1 MSKAIFLD
9 KDGTLVDN
17 SGYPEIIPADL
28 LLRDEILD
36 GLHYLQEKGYLL
48 IIISNQSWIAKKRL
62 KREEVEQCFGSVCS
76 QLAKEK
82 IKITA
87 YYYCPHQSL
96 DKCSC
101 KKPEIGL
108 LERAKRE
115 YSLDFSASYIIGDM
129 EDDILAGK
137 RAGVKTILVKSG
149 SAKKF
154 SSSPSVRAD
163 YVIPNINHINE
174 VM

>member
-1 MSKAIFLD
+1 MQKVIFLD

-17 SGYPEIIPADL
+17 SGYPDIIPADV
-28 LLRDEILD
+28 LLRNDILD
-36 GLHYLQEKGYLL
+36 GLRYLQEKGYLL
-48 IIISNQSWIAKKRL
+48 IIVSNQSWIAKKRL
-62 KREEVEQCFGSVCS
+62 TKEEVEYFFQSVCS

-96 DKCSC
+96 DKCGC

-108 LERAKRE
+108 LEKAKQE
-115 YSLDFSASYIIGDM
+115 HSVDFSASYIIGDM
-129 EDDILAGK
+129 EDDILVGK
-137 RAGVKTILVKSG
+137 RADVKTILVKTG
-149 SAKKF
+149 SAKKEF
-154 SSSPSVRAD
+154 SHLIVPD
-163 YVIPNINHINE
+163 YIIKNINCITE